1 MSETTQFIEAEGVPQ
16 LFELNL
22 LTAEHEE
29 AWMEFLEH
37 ASQKNGQLADR
48 WNTEW
53 CARKERYEKRDQ
65 EILDLPLSIQVVE
78 PLRFYE
84 FISALCHIYRALESA
99 YVKWFL
105 ASKEQDLRATTHWLH
120 KYKDLKTRQE
130 QIAASWLKD
139 YPPETARGRDGG
151 VGLR

>member
-65 EILDLPLSIQVVE
+65 EILDLPLSNHCGFTS
-78 PLRFYE
+78 LSR
-84 FISALCHIYRALESA
+84 LC
-99 YVKWFL
+99 
-105 ASKEQDLRATTHWLH
+105 ATFTERWN
-120 KYKDLKTRQE
+120 
-130 QIAASWLKD
+130 
-139 YPPETARGRDGG
+139 PPM
-151 VGLR
+151 